1 MTPELKAAAE
11 EYRTGGV
18 ATKVFAAVTLAD
30 AYLAEHD
37 DTPVAGDEQ
46 WLREQGGEIS
56 EHGLCRLGKLL
67 ITDSCLFIND
77 PDQDQ
82 QWIMDNPTRG
92 DVLMLL
98 HVVGKGE

>member
-1 MTPELKAAAE
+1 MPTKETIQNAIDEALVHYWELFDE
-11 EYRTGGV
+11 
-18 ATKVFAAVTLAD
+18 
-30 AYLAEHD
+30 
-37 DTPVAGDEQ
+37 TPVDEDF
-46 WLREQGGEIS
+46 LREQGGEIS

-92 DVLMLL
+92 DVLRLL
-98 HVVGKGE
+98 SVVGRGE